1 MLRIRQIIDF
11 VKGVLKRYISP
22 AFVVLFCA
30 SFILWYILKL
40 GNTYVTEYD
49 IKVEI
54 AGETIQVPCRV
65 QAVGT
70 DLLDVRK
77 FTRRSIHIPL
87 KELEYSVESHLV
99 DGDTTEFYVIN
110 PHSMRSAISGR
121 FKAVKDISVG
131 TIPLVPISAEE

>member
-1 MLRIRQIIDF
+1 MMRVRQIIDF

-54 AGETIQVPCRV
+54 AGETIKVPCRV

-87 KELEYSVESHLV
+87 KELEYSVEPHLV

>member
-1 MLRIRQIIDF
+1 MRIRQIIDF

-40 GNTYVTEYD
+40 GNTYVTESD

-54 AGETIQVPCRV
+54 AGETIKVPCRV
-65 QAVGT
+65 QA
-70 DLLDVRK
+70 VRK

-87 KELEYSVESHLV
+87 KELEYSVEPHLV

>member
-1 MLRIRQIIDF
+1 MMRIRQIIDF

-30 SFILWYILKL
+30 SFILGYILKL

-49 IKVEI
+49 INVEI
-54 AGETIQVPCRV
+54 AGETIKVPCRV

-87 KELEYSVESHLV
+87 TELEYSVEPHLV